1 MTMYSRRK
9 RHAEMQH
16 ANWTIH
22 AKFKALTHAYSS
34 QDVNT
39 NVSKYDKKPG
49 VYSKLS
55 DGLFRSLSCSV
66 RLDTAVFF
74 NM

>member
-39 NVSKYDKKPG
+39 NVSNTTRNLGYIP
-49 VYSKLS
+49 
-55 DGLFRSLSCSV
+55 SCPMG
-66 RLDTAVFF
+66 FF
-74 NM
+74 DRCPAP